1 MGLGGRW
8 QGVIGVTGA
17 TGVTGVIGVTG
28 AVFLPLLDHQ
38 AWELHYE

>member
-38 AWELHYE
+38 AGEFHYE